1 MPGAPATPPDCF
13 QTKYTSS
20 NPVSRRLVGGFF
32 DALARAVGST
42 ERVKRVLEVACGEGV
57 STKRLRG
64 MLPPDVELRASDVD
78 SVRVD
83 AARARN
89 PGVTIDVESIYDLSC
104 EDGSFDLVVALEV
117 LEHLDDPAR
126 GLGEVCRASR
136 RWVICS
142 VPREPL
148 WRALNLARL
157 CYVADLGNTP
167 GHLNHWSAAGFTR
180 FVGDHL
186 RVRRRLLPVPWTM
199 IVGEVR

>member
-64 MLPPDVELRASDVD
+64 MLPPDAELRASDVD
-78 SVRVD
+78 PVRVD

-89 PGVTIDVESIYDLSC
+89 PGVTIDVDSIYDLSC
-104 EDGSFDLVVALEV
+104 PDRCFDLVVALEV

-126 GLGEVCRASR
+126 GLREVCRASR
-136 RWVICS
+136 RWVFA
-142 VPREPL
+142 VKTWLPER
-148 WRALNLARL
+148 
-157 CYVADLGNTP
+157 
-167 GHLNHWSAAGFTR
+167 WSPPA
-180 FVGDHL
+180 
-186 RVRRRLLPVPWTM
+186 
-199 IVGEVR
+199 